1 MGINDTPEPRYI
13 RNMTAIIG
21 AVCGAATAVPCALLI
36 ARFIRSMRRNKG
48 VNPAQAARDVGVRQ
62 AARDV
67 GVLLACPRT
76 HWRVLVLRWLGS
88 MCACRLVSLAFVIT
102 ARPPSAPAL
111 PVPPPPPPPCFCVLR
126 GQQGYGG
133 RGRESGGR

>member
-1 MGINDTPEPRYI
+1 MNAKLSVDRKIGCNDYECRSNITIVGINDTPEPRYI

-76 HWRVLVLRWLGS
+76 HWRVLVLR
-88 MCACRLVSLAFVIT
+88 
-102 ARPPSAPAL
+102 
-111 PVPPPPPPPCFCVLR
+111 
-126 GQQGYGG
+126 
-133 RGRESGGR
+133 